1 MHPNGT
7 EFWHFPTHYSKN
19 HNISVPFV
27 CTYFLSQNCVYW
39 VYITHIIEYNVSA
52 HLRHTFIA
60 SHNQKMGYFW
70 KLGLFK
76 AKIVNFEYPPLNFFG
91 IWYVHMPFIYVNYLY
106 LAHSEM
112 ISETKYV
119 HPCGTHTSFSP
130 KKIFWWNFFSVVG
143 PVCAVWVHIL
153 CLIIHFLEV
162 QIWFFICVKYQLAV

>member
-1 MHPNGT
+1 M
-7 EFWHFPTHYSKN
+7 
-19 HNISVPFV
+19 PFV
-27 CTYFLSQNCVYW
+27 CTYFLSQKCVYW

-70 KLGLFK
+70 NLGHFK
-76 AKIVNFEYPPLNFFG
+76 AKIVHFEYPPPNFFG

-119 HPCGTHTSFSP
+119 HPCGTHTSFFQ
-130 KKIFWWNFFSVVG
+130 KIFFWWKKFSVVG

-153 CLIIHFLEV
+153 CLIIHFLAV
-162 QIWFFICVKYQLAV
+162 QIWFFICVKSQLAV